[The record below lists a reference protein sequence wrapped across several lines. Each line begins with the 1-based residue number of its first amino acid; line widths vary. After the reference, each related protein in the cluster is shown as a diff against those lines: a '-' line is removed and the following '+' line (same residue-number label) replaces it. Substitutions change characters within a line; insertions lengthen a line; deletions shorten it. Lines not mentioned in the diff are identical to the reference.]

1 MESVI
6 TLIRRKHLKGRNT
19 MWSADLYLERLYEET
34 VAAQPVVYDENWKK
48 ELKEKFHKALG
59 DFSSNSEEQEAIQL
73 EKVDM
78 GDYIRYRIE
87 LVTIP
92 PLKMPIYILI
102 PKNHPLPLP
111 TVLAIH
117 GHGYGHKEL
126 VGLNP
131 DGSSR
136 EKSTYHED
144 FAIDLVQKGFA
155 VIAPELIGFGDRK
168 LQEDQGKGKPG
179 DNSCYRLASQLL
191 LYGKTLAGLRVH
203 ECMKVIDY
211 LDKQKEFDSSKI
223 GCMGISGG
231 GLVTAFTSILD
242 DRIKATVISGYT
254 NTFRGSIIDRRH
266 CLDNYIPNILQ
277 IAEMP
282 ELIGLIAPRALFIEA
297 GKEDHLF
304 PLQHVQMALSE
315 LEKIYQSFDAESL
328 LASHLFAGGHEIS
341 GEYSYGWLVEQLK

>member
-1 MESVI
+1 M
-6 TLIRRKHLKGRNT
+6 KGRNS
-19 MWSADLYLERLYEET
+19 MWSADLYLDRLYKET
-34 VAAQPVVYDENWKK
+34 VAVQTEVYDKQWKQT
-48 ELKEKFHKALG
+48 LKEKVAKALG
-59 DFSSNSEEQEAIQL
+59 DFSSNTEEQTVTEL

-78 GDYIRYRIE
+78 GEYTRYRIE
-87 LVTIP
+87 LTTMP
-92 PLKMPIYILI
+92 SLKMPIYLLI
-102 PKNHPLPLP
+102 PKHHTLPLP

-131 DGSSR
+131 DGSAR
-136 EKSTYHED
+136 AKSTYHED
-144 FAIDLVQKGFA
+144 FAVDLVKKGFA
-155 VIAPELIGFGDRK
+155 VVAPELIGFGDRK
-168 LQEDQGKGKPG
+168 LQEDQGKGKPS

-203 ECMKVIDY
+203 ECIKVIDY
-211 LDKQKEFDSSKI
+211 LETQKEFDSSNI

-242 DRIKATVISGYT
+242 ERIKATVISGYT
-254 NTFRGSIIDRRH
+254 NTFAGSIIDRRH

-297 GKEDHLF
+297 GKEDPLF
-304 PLQHVQMALSE
+304 PLEHVQTALTQ
-315 LEKIYQSFDAESL
+315 LEKMYRAFDVEHL
-328 LASHLFAGGHEIS
+328 LASHLFNGGHEIS
-341 GEYSYGWLVEQLK
+341 GERSYDWLVEQLK

>member
-1 MESVI
+1 
-6 TLIRRKHLKGRNT
+6 
-19 MWSADLYLERLYEET
+19 MWSADLYLDRLYKET
-34 VAAQPVVYDENWKK
+34 VAVQPNRYDNSWKQ
-48 ELKEKFHKALG
+48 ELKEKFANALG
-59 DFSSNSEEQEAIQL
+59 DFASNSEEQKATQL

-78 GDYIRYRIE
+78 GEYIRYRIE
-87 LVTIP
+87 LTTIP

-102 PKNHPLPLP
+102 PKNQTLPLP

-126 VGLNP
+126 VGLHP
-131 DGSSR
+131 DGSPRS
-136 EKSTYHED
+136 KSSYHED
-144 FAIDLVQKGFA
+144 FAIELVQKGFA
-155 VIAPELIGFGDRK
+155 VVAPELIGFGDRK

-203 ECMKVIDY
+203 ECIKVIDY
-211 LDKQKEFDSSKI
+211 LETQEEFDSSKI

-242 DRIKATVISGYT
+242 ERIKATVISGYT
-254 NTFRGSIIDRRH
+254 NTFAGSIIDRRH
-266 CLDNYIPNILQ
+266 CLDNYIPNILH

-304 PLQHVQMALSE
+304 PLEHVQIALRQLQE
-315 LEKIYQSFDAESL
+315 IYQAFNAESL
-328 LASHLFAGGHEIS
+328 LASHFFDGGHEIC
-341 GEYSYGWLVEQLK
+341 GERSYNWLVEQLKIRGDE